1 MCKVRPINEKDL
13 ESSRHHHQPGPPEQ
27 PHQQPI
33 FEASA
38 SPLLS

>member
-1 MCKVRPINEKDL
+1 MCKVRPINEKDF
-13 ESSRHHHQPGPPEQ
+13 ESSRHHHQPGPPGQ
-27 PHQQPI
+27 PHQPI